1 VNDAVD
7 EEARM
12 TDSRLQRAYDSAR
25 RWLREELPKAEE
37 HAAESL
43 LHALGGVREYLV
55 AAEELTRD
63 EAQKVVDTL
72 RWDLR
77 EAAHHWHDL
86 RLEYVDWARF
96 DVEQIEAAIF
106 DKLLAAADPTWVE
119 LARFQKGRA
128 QLDDQPGHGE

>member
-1 VNDAVD
+1 MSD
-7 EEARM
+7 
-12 TDSRLQRAYDSAR
+12 TRLQRAYDAAR
-25 RWLREELPKAEE
+25 RWLREELPQAEA

-43 LHALGGVREYLV
+43 LHLMTTVREHLV
-55 AAEELTRD
+55 AAEALSRD

-86 RLEYVDWARF
+86 QLEFVDWARF
-96 DVEQIEAAIF
+96 DVEQVESVIL

-119 LARFQKGRA
+119 LARFQRGRER
-128 QLDDQPGHGE
+128 LDD